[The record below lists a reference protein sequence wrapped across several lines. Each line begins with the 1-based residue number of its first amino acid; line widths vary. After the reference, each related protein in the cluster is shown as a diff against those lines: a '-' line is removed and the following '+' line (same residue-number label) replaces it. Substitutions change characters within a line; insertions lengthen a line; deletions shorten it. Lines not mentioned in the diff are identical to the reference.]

1 MNRDGTSVCVFP
13 SLEVTTVLNSM
24 LIFHSCFYITPIYIY
39 MHREFI
45 ELGFYTSKFYINNI
59 MQYEFFCMICSA

>member
-24 LIFHSCFYITPIYIY
+24 LIFHSCFYTTP
-39 MHREFI
+39 M
-45 ELGFYTSKFYINNI
+45 FYINNI